1 MEAVA
6 DAFGRMASEPELLE
20 KIAGVDR
27 TAAQKILDAI
37 DELLRK
43 IKTALSSKE
52 QAQLTADQI
61 EAKAVRKTAREIAD
75 SVAS

>member
-43 IKTALSSKE
+43 IKTS
-52 QAQLTADQI
+52 I
-61 EAKAVRKTAREIAD
+61 EVEDNGGMDAIDISGEDA
-75 SVAS
+75 